1 MSKTR
6 ERSLRVIGENTDK
19 FALKN
24 INNRE
29 QSGTILF
36 QIFEKN
42 SDKYNTQYNNLTK
55 KEKDLAVDDYMNET
69 APTTVYDKYLKNSMP
84 EHIFYAMV
92 NESNVRSRNEVL
104 EEKSRINKLTP
115 AQRQAEALAEA
126 LAVKNAKIAHDA
138 FIASVIKE
146 EREKR
151 IANEISR
158 SNAILGLGVR
168 TKKRR
173 GKKSKKRIRRS

>member
-29 QSGTILF
+29 QSANILF

-55 KEKDLAVDDYMNET
+55 KEKDLAVDDYMSEI

-115 AQRQAEALAEA
+115 AQRQAEALA
-126 LAVKNAKIAHDA
+126 VKNAKIAHDA
-138 FIASVIKE
+138 FLARVKQE